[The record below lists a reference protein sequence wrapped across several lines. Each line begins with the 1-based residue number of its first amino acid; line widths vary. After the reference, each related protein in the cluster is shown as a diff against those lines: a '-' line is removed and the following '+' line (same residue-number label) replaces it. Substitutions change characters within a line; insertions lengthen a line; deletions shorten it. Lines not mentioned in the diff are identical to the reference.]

1 MIINAEH
8 VFVQKKKLDKMKKR
22 KLPKGR
28 SKWQMEDE
36 LEIQIQA
43 RVLSSMVEELNAGV
57 AKGSPP

>member
-8 VFVQKKKLDKMKKR
+8 IFVQKKKLDKMKKR

-28 SKWQMEDE
+28 AKWQMEDE

-43 RVLSSMVEELNAGV
+43 RVLSSMVEELNAGI
-57 AKGSPP
+57 AKESPP